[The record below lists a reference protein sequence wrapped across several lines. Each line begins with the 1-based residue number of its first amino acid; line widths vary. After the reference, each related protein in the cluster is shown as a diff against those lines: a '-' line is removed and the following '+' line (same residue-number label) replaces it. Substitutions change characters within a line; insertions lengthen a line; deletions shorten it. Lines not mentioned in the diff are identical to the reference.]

1 MIENPSASPGV
12 ASPPPHGPADA
23 LWKQWV
29 KDGIVGLSLANL
41 VLVGAWF
48 PILFDKDFSYFN
60 QVQVEAPTLLAL
72 LMNLFW
78 LAAVFF
84 LVMRLWRNTRR
95 GWVRFVIH
103 GLLLAVLIVPLDFVR
118 SVLVKLPDYQLAALF
133 QRPLLMV
140 LFLVFLALVAWQH
153 RRCAR
158 TMTAAVVILSPL
170 AWLTV
175 VHTLGLLLGLQHLRQ
190 SGVEPAPAPLTP
202 ARPGMARVVWII
214 FDEVDYRLVFEQRP
228 LGVRLPNFDQ
238 IRRESVFATNAYPP
252 GGSTLIS
259 MPALIAG
266 RDLAAVQVTGP
277 SQLLLKPAEGEGL
290 LDWRS
295 VPSVFSRA
303 RELGANTALVGWYHP
318 YARILGRALSYCVWF
333 PYPTSELARGR
344 TYGQAMAQEL
354 LAMFGTFEVRRLFI
368 EVCRAGQVQAKM
380 LAADPK
386 YNLSLFHLAPPHK
399 PGVYLPAGK
408 SFTVVPMRKADG
420 YFNNL
425 ALADRMLGEIR
436 QSVVRAGLQDKTWFI
451 VSTDHWWRESAI
463 WDGRVDHRVPFMVR
477 PPGSDHGVEF
487 GAMINTVLT
496 HDLVLAV
503 LRGEVRDL
511 QQAATWLERRKTTQ
525 PPAYDRQR
533 TGTSTS

>member
-1 MIENPSASPGV
+1 
-12 ASPPPHGPADA
+12 
-23 LWKQWV
+23 
-29 KDGIVGLSLANL
+29 
-41 VLVGAWF
+41 
-48 PILFDKDFSYFN
+48 
-60 QVQVEAPTLLAL
+60 
-72 LMNLFW
+72 
-78 LAAVFF
+78 
-84 LVMRLWRNTRR
+84 
-95 GWVRFVIH
+95 
-103 GLLLAVLIVPLDFVR
+103 
-118 SVLVKLPDYQLAALF
+118 
-133 QRPLLMV
+133 
-140 LFLVFLALVAWQH
+140 
-153 RRCAR
+153 
-158 TMTAAVVILSPL
+158 
-170 AWLTV
+170 
-175 VHTLGLLLGLQHLRQ
+175 
-190 SGVEPAPAPLTP
+190 
-202 ARPGMARVVWII
+202 
-214 FDEVDYRLVFEQRP
+214 
-228 LGVRLPNFDQ
+228 
-238 IRRESVFATNAYPP
+238 
-252 GGSTLIS
+252 
-259 MPALIAG
+259 
-266 RDLAAVQVTGP
+266 
-277 SQLLLKPAEGEGL
+277 
-290 LDWRS
+290 
-295 VPSVFSRA
+295 
-303 RELGANTALVGWYHP
+303 
-318 YARILGRALSYCVWF
+318 
-333 PYPTSELARGR
+333 
-344 TYGQAMAQEL
+344 
-354 LAMFGTFEVRRLFI
+354 
-368 EVCRAGQVQAKM
+368 M

>member
-1 MIENPSASPGV
+1 MNVNPSASPGA
-12 ASPPPHGPADA
+12 ASPPPPDPADA

-48 PILFDKDFSYFN
+48 PVLFDRDFSYFD

-72 LMNLFW
+72 LTNLFW

-84 LVMRLWRNTRR
+84 LVMRLWRSTRR

-103 GLLLAVLIVPLDFVR
+103 GLLLAVLLVPLDFVR
-118 SVLVKLPDYQLAALF
+118 SVLMRIPDYQLAAFF
-133 QRPLLMV
+133 QRPSVMV
-140 LFLVFLALVAWQH
+140 LFLVFLVLVAWQH

-158 TMTAAVVILSPL
+158 AMTVAVVILSPV

-175 VHTLGLLLGLQHLRQ
+175 AHTLGLLLGLQHLRQ

-202 ARPGMARVVWII
+202 VRPGMARVVWII

-228 LGVRLPNFDQ
+228 ERVRLPNFDQ
-238 IRRESVFATNAYPP
+238 LRRESVFATNAYPP
-252 GGSTLIS
+252 GRATMIS

-266 RDLAAVQVTGP
+266 RDLAAVQVAGP
-277 SQLLLKPAEGEGL
+277 SQLLLKPVEGEGL
-290 LDWRS
+290 LDWRR

-318 YARILGRALSYCVWF
+318 YSRILGGALSRCVWF
-333 PYPTSELARGR
+333 PYPGPELGRGR
-344 TYGQAMAQEL
+344 TYPEAMTRQL
-354 LAMFGTFEVRRLFI
+354 LALGGVFHLRQLFI
-368 EVCRAGQVQAKM
+368 EVCRSGSAQADL
-380 LAADPK
+380 LAADPN
-386 YNLSLFHLAPPHK
+386 YNLLLFHLAPPHK
-399 PGVYLPAGK
+399 PGVYLPVGRR
-408 SFTVVPMRKADG
+408 FTVIPMRKGDG

-425 ALADRMLGEIR
+425 ALADRMLGELR
-436 QSVVRAGLQDKTWFI
+436 QSVARAGLQDQTWFI

-463 WDGRVDHRVPFMVR
+463 YDGRVDHRVPFMVR

-487 GAMINTVLT
+487 GMMINTVLT
-496 HDLVLAV
+496 HDLVLAI

-511 QQAATWLERRKTTQ
+511 PQAATWLERRKITQ
-525 PPAYDRQR
+525 PPDYESQR
-533 TGTSTS
+533 MGTSTR